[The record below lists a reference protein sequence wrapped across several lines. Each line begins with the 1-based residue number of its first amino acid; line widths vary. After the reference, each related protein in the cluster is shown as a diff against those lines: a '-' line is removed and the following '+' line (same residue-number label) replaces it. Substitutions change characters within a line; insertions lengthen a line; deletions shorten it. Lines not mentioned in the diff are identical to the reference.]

1 MDRAADGFGGGIM
14 TYKCDWPPFEMTTS
28 QPFSDNWAVADNEA
42 GEGCVPFLPHDVLVC
57 PKHSEMLEEIIC
69 NPELLDRET
78 EPTLGE
84 AIIKALAAGAVD
96 GTSEPPSPEHL
107 RDVGFFMQALE
118 RKGLAESRVGP
129 DGQEL

>member
-1 MDRAADGFGGGIM
+1 M

-78 EPTLGE
+78 EPTLARPSSRRSRPAPSTARASRRRLSTCATSGSSWRLWSGRAWPSRGGSRWPR
-84 AIIKALAAGAVD
+84 AIAK
-96 GTSEPPSPEHL
+96 
-107 RDVGFFMQALE
+107 FW
-118 RKGLAESRVGP
+118 
-129 DGQEL
+129 